1 MIDRKDIGSWLS
13 GPPTEPGYYPGRA
26 LGLPRTGPGSVAR
39 LGRRVA
45 ALCIDWAACLL
56 ISAAFFQSDSI
67 ATLAVFAAEQMA
79 LVGTVGFGL
88 GHRILGIKV
97 VRLGGGPAGIPAAII
112 RALLLCL
119 VIPAVVFDA
128 DQRGLHDKVAKTVL
142 VRM

>member
-1 MIDRKDIGSWLS
+1 MIDRRDIGSWLS
-13 GPPTEPGYYPGRA
+13 GPPTEPDYYPGRA
-26 LGLPRTGPGSVAR
+26 LGLPRTGSGSVAR
-39 LGRRVA
+39 PGRRVV

-67 ATLAVFAAEQMA
+67 ATLAVFAAEQMV
-79 LVGTVGFGL
+79 LVGTAGFGL
-88 GHRILGIKV
+88 GHRVVGIKV
-97 VRLGGGPAGIPAAII
+97 VRLGGDPAGIPAAII
-112 RALLLCL
+112 RTLLLCL